1 MVGEIESMKTLII
14 GNGFLG
20 QRCKEEWPDAV
31 LADKHIKTVEDVL
44 ALLDEHQPDAVLNAA
59 GVVGKPNV
67 DWCEDHQLE
76 TIEGNTILP
85 ILIAKACQER
95 KVYLLHM
102 GTGCIFY
109 GVSPD
114 PKGWRESDYGNPVAV
129 YTRSKYAADLV
140 LATLP
145 NVGIARIRMPIDNRP
160 SPGNLIDKL
169 ASYKRIVDVEN
180 SITTVPE
187 MIKVFHELLEK
198 KATGIFHVVNPGS
211 IKHREIIALYE
222 EIVDPQH
229 TNEWITEEDLVKEGM
244 AKKKRSNNIMQ
255 SENLAKLGIKMTPI
269 KEAVREVMKEYLKNK
284 N

>member
-1 MVGEIESMKTLII
+1 MKTLII

-31 LADKHIKTVEDVL
+31 LADKHIKTVEDVS
-44 ALLDEHQPDAVLNAA
+44 ALLAEHQPDAVLNAA
-59 GVVGKPNV
+59 GIVGKPNV

-76 TIEGNTILP
+76 TIDGNTILP
-85 ILIAKACQER
+85 ILIAEACQKR
-95 KVYLLHM
+95 GVYLLHV

-109 GVSPD
+109 GASPD
-114 PKGWRESDYGNPVAV
+114 PKGWRESDYGNPIVV

-187 MIKVFHELLEK
+187 MIKVFHQLLEK
-198 KATGIFHVVNPGS
+198 KATGIFHVVNPGA

-222 EIVDPQH
+222 EIVDPTH
-229 TNEWITEEDLVKEGM
+229 TNEWITEEDLVKEGI

-255 SENLAKLGIKMTPI
+255 SENLEKLGIKMTPV
-269 KEAVREVMKEYLKNK
+269 KEAMRQVLNEYKENK
-284 N
+284 